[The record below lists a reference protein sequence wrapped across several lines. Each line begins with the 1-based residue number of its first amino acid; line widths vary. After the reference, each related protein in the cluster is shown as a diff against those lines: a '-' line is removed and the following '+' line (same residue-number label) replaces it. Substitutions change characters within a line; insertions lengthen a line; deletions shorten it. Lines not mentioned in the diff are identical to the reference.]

1 MKRILSLFV
10 FLSSCTTTGVVL
22 RETPL
27 GISETRKA
35 IVAVAGEPASTSQ
48 NGREI
53 ISKFTDRAG
62 NPISEDAHTRYYSK
76 FTING
81 DRRPYDIEV
90 QVIREVK
97 NSDFEFEQDFED
109 EKMAERLAEK
119 LSKQLNQSRDK
130 RNMIDDFRSF

>member
-1 MKRILSLFV
+1 MKLYFVIFLFLTQCV
-10 FLSSCTTTGVVL
+10 SSGVVL

-27 GISETRKA
+27 GISETRRA
-35 IVAVAGEPASTSQ
+35 IVAIIGEPASTSQ

-62 NPISEDAHTRYYSK
+62 NPNSEDAHSRFYSK

-81 DRRPYDIEV
+81 DRRPYDIQV
-90 QVIREVK
+90 QVFREIK
-97 NSDFEFEQDFED
+97 NSDFEFELANED
-109 EKMAERLAEK
+109 EKMAERLGEK